1 MTANEAISRQMKKQL
16 YSGLQYRTFRNS
28 LLRRLIEGYGYDNKI
43 EIARRLVAEIIDLIE
58 ESMPLAKRV
67 KPGQLVWLARSATDK
82 KSRGQS
88 SKDFEKV
95 TVILDLLSESDID
108 ALINGS
114 EISVLRKE
122 RSVRLIKDA
131 AIQGAALST
140 TEVGAICGLSPS
152 TVSGYVR
159 SHEGQTGKLL
169 PTAGTVLDLGPKITH
184 KVEAVR
190 YWLHGYEPLEIAQKM
205 DHALKNIETYI
216 TDFKRVRMIA
226 RKHLESEA
234 PFLLKMSPRLV
245 SEYWSLVE
253 EYYPDELYVPS
264 STGPEDGAQ
273 GDGCAPPEGRRV
285 GASEVNKGWSGDGG
299 VLVNEHSGDQIKHD
313 NLVRSIKEELE

>member
-1 MTANEAISRQMKKQL
+1 VTANEAVSRVMKKQL

-43 EIARRLVAEIIDLIE
+43 EIARRLVAEVIDLIE
-58 ESMPLAKRV
+58 ETMPLAQRV

-88 SKDFEKV
+88 SNNFEKV

-108 ALINGS
+108 ALINGT
-114 EISVLRKE
+114 EISALRKE
-122 RSVRLIKDA
+122 RSVRLIKHA
-131 AIQGAALST
+131 ATQGAALST
-140 TEVGAICGLSPS
+140 TEVGAICGIAPS
-152 TVSGYVR
+152 TVTGYVR
-159 SHEGQTGKLL
+159 SHERETGKLL
-169 PTAGTVLDLGPKITH
+169 PTTGTVLDLGPKVTH
-184 KVEAVR
+184 KVAAVR
-190 YWLHGYEPLEIAQKM
+190 YWLHGHEPLEIAQKM

-216 TDFKRVRMIA
+216 SDFKRVRMIA
-226 RKHLESEA
+226 RKHLKSEA

-245 SEYWSLVE
+245 SEYWSLVT

-273 GDGCAPPEGRRV
+273 GDGCAPPEGHRV
-285 GASEVNKGWSGDGG
+285 GASEVNEGWSGDVG
-299 VLVNEHSGDQIKHD
+299 VLVKEHSGDQIKHE
-313 NLVRSIKEELE
+313 NRFGSGKGELE